1 MLEVVRLGYDML
13 EVVNIFQDISLSQL
27 VQRRPIARV
36 TVGLSVA
43 GQVSGSDSRLGPSP
57 NSAGTPVALAVR
69 LGLTDS
75 LVCSMSWCL

>member
-13 EVVNIFQDISLSQL
+13 EVVNIFQDISLSQV

-43 GQVSGSDSRLGPSP
+43 GQVSGSDSRLGPS
-57 NSAGTPVALAVR
+57 LARTR
-69 LGLTDS
+69 LARGCYS
-75 LVCSMSWCL
+75 RA